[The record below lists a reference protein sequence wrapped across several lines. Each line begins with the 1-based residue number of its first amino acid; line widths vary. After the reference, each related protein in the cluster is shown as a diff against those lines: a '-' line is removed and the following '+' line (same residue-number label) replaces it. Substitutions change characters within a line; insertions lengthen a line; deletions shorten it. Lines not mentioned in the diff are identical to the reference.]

1 MGCCFSKELSNSTSE
16 EKTSLLQ
23 KSVEEEAPKSRIS
36 KTLSSIFGTVESQ
49 DLHTVGR
56 TVNGA
61 AVTVGIE
68 HVCNDDCAA
77 SDSKSGFWGRK
88 AKYSSYNSM
97 GNTPHGSPRR
107 TYGRPFSF
115 FNSFS
120 HLLKVSGMYRNLQRS
135 EEKKDKIIKKGA
147 PKKSNSNG
155 QYVNN
160 IENSYSNI
168 NNENVAA
175 QERCLFDCISNSRV
189 PDIIDKGLQSEIS
202 LNRNS
207 LEDYTVSC
215 DHSRQNETTVN
226 VEDSTSDSLQKV
238 WSSYTEMSPTFSCLD
253 VDNSQNVKD
262 KKFYSIC
269 VVDAEDLKGDEEVP
283 ATVHKETAADID
295 NSAVTDEGMCTM
307 ARPLDR
313 GKAFPM
319 QQLAQ
324 MEAKFNSQ
332 KELFEYRKEARSNM
346 EKKDTKE
353 YYNLDIQCSF
363 DNLVTDSCQVHRLN
377 TDSTVT
383 DVLRAKVPDEIILEN
398 QQEEVYTM
406 GSAASWSE
414 SLHTACDSIKPVDAA
429 GEDQYSPNSERVKNN
444 DHISSVLLNTGVSNS
459 GKTEGSNH
467 SAVVSLVPLTRH
479 PSSVI
484 EQINTKQ
491 VVVGNMEGNFKLS
504 LELHEMDNVE
514 KLDEQICFL
523 EPESEVN
530 STVEK
535 KTLERTYGDSQTFSP
550 GSSEHHSSFE
560 ESLKEGEKCT
570 GTVLHSCE
578 ALNMPETQLNLVK
591 GSDFQTHIKDCAE
604 NKASSEAAVHSGV
617 DEDICVSATELKGDL
632 LEEAGNLSRTRSGVS
647 DVTVTSHAHNPS
659 TDEMFLKENSLEC
672 QISQE
677 SLENKSKV
685 CKYSND
691 KTNVSSVSVECEHMN
706 KIDMNSRQDEQ
717 QEVCS
722 FHTVENLWS
731 AETESAKIAGHVVES
746 VEQTK
751 FEGQLNESID
761 NKAENVKQNLD
772 ANIADCNEGI
782 FNCTKGLADSQ
793 NDPSDST
800 VPAATDSC
808 TYRSVKLKDATNN
821 LEDAS
826 KLLNKD
832 HNFLPLL
839 CQNACS
845 HEHHKPAEEPE
856 LCHCASPESEVGNTP
871 VSVGPFT
878 EERSETHEK
887 SMCDVS
893 ECNLQD
899 SEVNQCVS
907 IHAKENLT
915 GFGLSAENLEPFTRG
930 NLKQL
935 QAKTTELK
943 NTSYILNTQM
953 NDLITSWEQMQ
964 PDHKIF
970 SNKELGVC
978 VDPKQVDK
986 YAATPSY
993 EIPGA
998 SPGAAGFQQGREQC
1012 MLGLMED
1019 GSSDQKHSYDVD
1031 RQNPH
1036 VEMWSHFINLQTGNA
1051 DGTNQLLS
1059 DAVPSGNGDYLVG
1072 FLWNNAF
1079 SNDIMKND
1087 RLCIVNENFQNEP
1100 ENLTSASYAVE
1111 TYPYQLLAP
1120 EYAGTWGWHNK
1131 DELESTKVSELNP
1144 NAKVWGNHMLH
1155 LEASGATDGSVS
1167 KTWEEIPDQPPDS
1180 CKEGMNK
1187 SFWLLLKQKKEPS
1200 WSIFVMCAAGLD
1212 ANGDGDKKHQNAVLT
1227 ELPEPS
1233 PAVPSSEHT
1242 DMNPLTL
1249 DHSEY
1254 ESMHETTQTGGN
1266 EQLQPE
1272 GQEDLREL
1280 LKKTL
1285 EFCLSRENL
1294 ASDMYL
1300 ISQMDS
1306 DQYVPIMTVAN
1317 LDHVKKLSTDMD
1329 LIVEV
1334 LRSLPLVQVDEKGE
1348 KVRPNQNRC
1357 IVILREVPESTP
1369 IEEVEALFKGD
1380 NLPKFINCEFA
1391 YNDNWFITFE
1401 SEADAQQAYRYL
1413 REEVKTFQGK
1423 PIKAR
1428 IKAKAIAINTFLP
1441 KNGYRPLDMN
1451 LYTQQRYTTSFYI
1464 PPVYSPQQ
1472 HFPLYS
1478 LIGPQTW
1485 SATHSYLDPSL
1496 VTPFPNTGFIN
1507 GFTSPTFKPA
1517 ASPLTTLRQ
1526 YPPRNRQVHLSLNNT
1541 VVLSGKNP
1549 SKSHIRHTIPS
1560 AERGPGLLDS
1570 PTIFNFSADRLINGV
1585 RSPQTRQPGQSRTRV
1600 QSATTSYTK
1609 REVGTGRMEQT
1620 SVDSSP
1626 GLGRGRQGSHIC
1638 ILSRR
1643 KNSYGY
1649 RKKREDKF
1657 TRGQTQSPPP
1667 PKPPSPSFELGLSSF
1682 PPLPGAAGNL
1692 KTEDLFEN
1700 RLSSVVIGTSK
1711 ERNIN
1716 VDASTNTI
1724 PSGIPREPLPVSS
1737 TLPRTFERSP
1747 SPPQPTEDSK
1757 VVEKQQRETQ
1767 STERLSSSTL
1777 STACKSVQV
1786 NGAAIELRKPSYA
1799 EICQRTTKDPPTLQP
1814 QKEQKPNTVA
1824 CGKEERKP
1832 TETIEKNREPPPA
1845 KSHPGQPKD
1854 QRRQSGR
1861 RSSPPAVGKRLN
1873 KEQSTPP
1880 KSPQ

>member
-1 MGCCFSKELSNSTSE
+1 MGCCFSKELSNSTNE
-16 EKTSLLQ
+16 EKTGLLQ
-23 KSVEEEAPKSRIS
+23 KSVEEEAPESRIS
-36 KTLSSIFGTVESQ
+36 KTLSSILGTVESPE
-49 DLHTVGR
+49 LHTVGR

-61 AVTVGIE
+61 AAIAGIE
-68 HVCNDDCAA
+68 RVHSDDCAA
-77 SDSKSGFWGRK
+77 SKSKSGFWGRK
-88 AKYSSYNSM
+88 AKYLSYKSMENAPCESS
-97 GNTPHGSPRR
+97 RR
-107 TYGRPFSF
+107 TYDRPFSF

-120 HLLKVSGMYRNLQRS
+120 HLLKVSGTYGNLQKS
-135 EEKKDKIIKKGA
+135 EEKKDRVIKKRT
-147 PKKSNSNG
+147 PKKSTSNA
-155 QYVNN
+155 QHVNN
-160 IENSYSNI
+160 MENINSSI

-175 QERCLFDCISNSRV
+175 EEHCLFDHVSTSHV
-189 PDIIDKGLQSEIS
+189 PDILDKSLEGEIS
-202 LNRNS
+202 LNRNF
-207 LEDYTVSC
+207 LEDYAVTC
-215 DHSRQNETTVN
+215 DHSGHNEATVN
-226 VEDSTSDSLQKV
+226 VENNGKCESLQKV
-238 WSSYTEMSPTFSCLD
+238 LSSHREMSPTFSYRD
-253 VDNSQNVKD
+253 VDNRQNLKD
-262 KKFYSIC
+262 REFYSIC

-283 ATVHKETAADID
+283 ATMHEETAADTD
-295 NSAVTDEGMCTM
+295 NSAVTNEGMCSM
-307 ARPLDR
+307 APALDT
-313 GKAFPM
+313 GEEFPV
-319 QQLAQ
+319 QQSAQ
-324 MEAKFNSQ
+324 VEAKFNSQ
-332 KELFEYRKEARSNM
+332 KELFEYKKEDRSNM
-346 EKKDTKE
+346 QKKETKE
-353 YYNLDIQCSF
+353 SCSTEIQSSD
-363 DNLVTDSCQVHRLN
+363 DNLLADRCQVHRLN
-377 TDSTVT
+377 TDSRVT
-383 DVLRAKVPDEIILEN
+383 NGLKAEVCSEVVPEN
-398 QQEEVYTM
+398 QGEEVHTI
-406 GSAASWSE
+406 GNAACWKE
-414 SLHTACDSIKPVDAA
+414 SLHRACDSVKVVGAA
-429 GEDQYSPNSERVKNN
+429 EEDQYSPNSENLKHSDCV
-444 DHISSVLLNTGVSNS
+444 SSVLLNTGVCDS
-459 GKTEGSNH
+459 GKIEGNH
-467 SAVVSLVPLTRH
+467 DSEIVPFSLSRDPLSVVR
-479 PSSVI
+479 
-484 EQINTKQ
+484 EINTKH
-491 VVVGNMEGNFKLS
+491 VAGNMRGNLKLS
-504 LELHEMDNVE
+504 LELHEMDNDSFLVSQYVE
-514 KLDEQICFL
+514 KLAEEGCFL
-523 EPESEVN
+523 TPESDVSSSE
-530 STVEK
+530 EK
-535 KTLERTYGDSQTFSP
+535 RPLQRTYSDGQTLAP
-550 GSSEHHSSFE
+550 GSSEQHSVLE
-560 ESLKEGEKCT
+560 EFMEDKEKCT

-578 ALNMPETQLNLVK
+578 VLNETEMHENLEES
-591 GSDFQTHIKDCAE
+591 SDFQTQIKGCNE
-604 NKASSEAAVHSGV
+604 NKTSSEVANHSGM
-617 DEDICVSATELKGDL
+617 EEGFHVSTTELKGDM
-632 LEEAGNLSRTRSGVS
+632 LEEADSLSRT
-647 DVTVTSHAHNPS
+647 
-659 TDEMFLKENSLEC
+659 
-672 QISQE
+672 Q
-677 SLENKSKV
+677 
-685 CKYSND
+685 
-691 KTNVSSVSVECEHMN
+691 
-706 KIDMNSRQDEQ
+706 SR
-717 QEVCS
+717 
-722 FHTVENLWS
+722 
-731 AETESAKIAGHVVES
+731 
-746 VEQTK
+746 
-751 FEGQLNESID
+751 
-761 NKAENVKQNLD
+761 
-772 ANIADCNEGI
+772 
-782 FNCTKGLADSQ
+782 
-793 NDPSDST
+793 
-800 VPAATDSC
+800 
-808 TYRSVKLKDATNN
+808 
-821 LEDAS
+821 ED
-826 KLLNKD
+826 
-832 HNFLPLL
+832 
-839 CQNACS
+839 
-845 HEHHKPAEEPE
+845 
-856 LCHCASPESEVGNTP
+856 
-871 VSVGPFT
+871 
-878 EERSETHEK
+878 
-887 SMCDVS
+887 
-893 ECNLQD
+893 
-899 SEVNQCVS
+899 
-907 IHAKENLT
+907 NLT
-915 GFGLSAENLEPFTRG
+915 GNPEVFTMG
-930 NLKQL
+930 NFKQL
-935 QAKTTELK
+935 EAKTAELK
-943 NTSYILNTQM
+943 STSYLLNTPM
-953 NDLITSWEQMQ
+953 NDLTTSWEQMQ
-964 PDHKIF
+964 SDHKIF
-970 SNKELGVC
+970 SNKELAVF

-993 EIPGA
+993 EIHSA
-998 SPGAAGFQQGREQC
+998 SPSAAGFHRGSERC
-1012 MLGLMED
+1012 VLDLMED
-1019 GSSDQKHSYDVD
+1019 VSSDLEHFYELD
-1031 RQNPH
+1031 RQNPQ
-1036 VEMWSHFINLQTGNA
+1036 VEIWSHFINLQAGDA
-1051 DGTNQLLS
+1051 DWTNQLFS
-1059 DAVPSGNGDYLVG
+1059 DTVAAGSGEYLMG
-1072 FLWNNAF
+1072 FLWNNAI
-1079 SNDIMKND
+1079 SNSTVKND
-1087 RLCIVNENFQNEP
+1087 RLCVVSENFQSEL
-1100 ENLTSASYAVE
+1100 EDLTGASYAVE
-1111 TYPYQLLAP
+1111 RYPCQLLTP
-1120 EYAGTWGWHNK
+1120 ENVGAWQWQDK
-1131 DELESTKVSELNP
+1131 DEFESTKVSELNP

-1180 CKEGMNK
+1180 CKEG
-1187 SFWLLLKQKKEPS
+1187 
-1200 WSIFVMCAAGLD
+1200 LD
-1212 ANGDGDKKHQNAVLT
+1212 ANGDGNKKHQNAVLT
-1227 ELPEPS
+1227 ELQEPS
-1233 PAVPSSEHT
+1233 PAVSVSDQT
-1242 DMNPLTL
+1242 DMNPLAL

-1254 ESMHETTQTGGN
+1254 ESIHETTQTGGN

-1464 PPVYSPQQ
+1464 PPVYSPHQQ
-1472 HFPLYS
+1472 FPLYS
-1478 LIGPQTW
+1478 LIGPHTW

-1526 YPPRNRQVHLSLNNT
+1526 YPPRNR
-1541 VVLSGKNP
+1541 NP

-1585 RSPQTRQPGQSRTRV
+1585 RSPQTRQPGQNRTRM
-1600 QSATTSYTK
+1600 QNATTSYTK
-1609 REVGTGRMEQT
+1609 REVGTGRMEQS

-1626 GLGRGRQGSHIC
+1626 GLGRG
-1638 ILSRR
+1638 R

-1711 ERNIN
+1711 ESNIN

-1724 PSGIPREPLPVSS
+1724 PSGIPREPLLPVSS

-1747 SPPQPTEDSK
+1747 SPTQSSEDSK
-1757 VVEKQQRETQ
+1757 VVDKQQRETQ

-1786 NGAAIELRKPSYA
+1786 NGAATELRKPSYA

-1814 QKEQKPNTVA
+1814 QKEQKSNTVA

>member
-36 KTLSSIFGTVESQ
+36 KTLSSIFGSVESQ

-61 AVTVGIE
+61 AVTVGVE
-68 HVCNDDCAA
+68 CVCSDDCTV

-97 GNTPHGSPRR
+97 GSTPQASPRR

-120 HLLKVSGMYRNLQRS
+120 HLLKVSGNLQRS
-135 EEKKDKIIKKGA
+135 EEKKDKSIKKRA
-147 PKKSNSNG
+147 PKKPDSNNG
-155 QYVNN
+155 QLVSN
-160 IENSYSNI
+160 IEKNNSNI
-168 NNENVAA
+168 NNENVTA
-175 QERCLFDCISNSRV
+175 QEHCLFDHISNSHV
-189 PDIIDKGLQSEIS
+189 PDMIDKGLQSEIS
-202 LNRNS
+202 LNRSS
-207 LEDYTVSC
+207 LEDYAVTC

-226 VEDSTSDSLQKV
+226 GEDSQSDSLQKV
-238 WSSYTEMSPTFSCLD
+238 SSSYREMSPTFSCLD

-262 KKFYSIC
+262 KEFYSIC

-283 ATVHKETAADID
+283 ATVHEETAADID
-295 NSAVTDEGMCTM
+295 NSAVADEGMCTV
-307 ARPLDR
+307 AQPLDR
-313 GKAFPM
+313 GKEFPM

-324 MEAKFNSQ
+324 VEAKFNSQ
-332 KELFEYRKEARSNM
+332 EELFEYEKEAISNM
-346 EKKDTKE
+346 DKKDTKE
-353 YYNLDIQCSF
+353 YCSLDIQCSF
-363 DNLVTDSCQVHRLN
+363 DNLMTDRCQVHRLN

-383 DVLRAKVPDEIILEN
+383 DVLKAKVPDEIIPEN

-406 GSAASWSE
+406 GSAASWNE
-414 SLHTACDSIKPVDAA
+414 SLHTACDSVKPVDAA
-429 GEDQYSPNSERVKNN
+429 EEDQYSPNSGKVKNGDCN
-444 DHISSVLLNTGVSNS
+444 SSALLSTGVSNS
-459 GKTEGSNH
+459 GKTEENQENRSG
-467 SAVVSLVPLTRH
+467 VVPLVPLARH
-479 PSSVI
+479 PSSVV

-491 VVVGNMEGNFKLS
+491 VVENMGGNFKLS
-504 LELHEMDNVE
+504 LELHEIDNAG
-514 KLDEQICFL
+514 KLDEQVCFL

-530 STVEK
+530 SNVEK
-535 KTLERTYGDSQTFSP
+535 KILEKTYGDSQTFSP
-550 GSSEHHSSFE
+550 DSSEHHSSFE
-560 ESLKEGEKCT
+560 EPLKEGKKCT

-578 ALNMPETQLNLVK
+578 ALNVTEMQLNLEG
-591 GSDFQTHIKDCAE
+591 GSDFRARIKGCTE
-604 NKASSEAAVHSGV
+604 IKASSDAAIHSGME
-617 DEDICVSATELKGDL
+617 EDICVSATELKSDL
-632 LEEAGNLSRTRSGVS
+632 LEEVGSLSRTRPGVS
-647 DVTVTSHAHNPS
+647 DGTVTSHAHNPS
-659 TDEMFLKENSLEC
+659 TDEMFLKENRLER
-672 QISQE
+672 QVSQE
-677 SLENKSKV
+677 NEGKV
-685 CKYSND
+685 CKYSISDN
-691 KTNVSSVSVECEHMN
+691 KTSVSSVPVECEGMN

-717 QEVCS
+717 QDVCS
-722 FHTVENLWS
+722 FHAVENPWS
-731 AETESAKIAGHVVES
+731 AETESAKIAAHVVES
-746 VEQTK
+746 VKQTK
-751 FEGQLNESID
+751 GQPNKSVD
-761 NKAENVKQNLD
+761 KAENVKQNLD
-772 ANIADCNEGI
+772 ANIADCDKGI
-782 FNCTKGLADSQ
+782 FRCTKDLTDSQ
-793 NDPSDST
+793 NAPSDST
-800 VPAATDSC
+800 VPAVTDSC
-808 TYRSVKLKDATNN
+808 MYRSVKLKDATKN

-826 KLLNKD
+826 KLLNED
-832 HNFLPLL
+832 HNFLPLF

-845 HEHHKPAEEPE
+845 HEHDKPAEEPE
-856 LCHCASPESEVGNTP
+856 LCHCASPEPEVGNTQ
-871 VSVGPFT
+871 VSVGPLT

-887 SMCDVS
+887 SMSDVN

-899 SEVNQCVS
+899 SELNECVS
-907 IHAKENLT
+907 IHTKENLA
-915 GFGLSAENLEPFTRG
+915 GFCLSAETPEPFTRE

-953 NDLITSWEQMQ
+953 NDLTTSWEQIQ

-993 EIPGA
+993 EIPSA

-1012 MLGLMED
+1012 VLGLMED
-1019 GSSDQKHSYDVD
+1019 GLSDQKHSYDLD
-1031 RQNPH
+1031 RQNAH
-1036 VEMWSHFINLQTGNA
+1036 VEMWSHFMNLQTGNA
-1051 DGTNQLLS
+1051 NWANQLLS
-1059 DAVPSGNGDYLVG
+1059 DTVPSGNGEYLVG
-1072 FLWNNAF
+1072 FLWNNAA
-1079 SNDIMKND
+1079 SNDTMKND

-1100 ENLTSASYAVE
+1100 EDLTNASYAVE

-1120 EYAGTWGWHNK
+1120 EYTGTWGWHNK

-1180 CKEGMNK
+1180 CKEG
-1187 SFWLLLKQKKEPS
+1187 
-1200 WSIFVMCAAGLD
+1200 LD
-1212 ANGDGDKKHQNAVLT
+1212 AKGNGDKKHPNAVLT
-1227 ELPEPS
+1227 ELPEPA
-1233 PAVPSSEHT
+1233 PAAPGSEQT
-1242 DMNPLTL
+1242 DMNPLAL

-1496 VTPFPNTGFIN
+1496 AFFN
-1507 GFTSPTFKPA
+1507 GLFVKPEV
-1517 ASPLTTLRQ
+1517 ASAD
-1526 YPPRNRQVHLSLNNT
+1526 VHT
-1541 VVLSGKNP
+1541 RNP

-1600 QSATTSYTK
+1600 QSATSSYTK

-1626 GLGRGRQGSHIC
+1626 GLGRG
-1638 ILSRR
+1638 R

-1700 RLSSVVIGTSK
+1700 RLCSVVIGTSK

-1757 VVEKQQRETQ
+1757 VVDKQQRETQ

>member
-68 HVCNDDCAA
+68 HVCSDDCAV
-77 SDSKSGFWGRK
+77 SDSKSGFWDRK
-88 AKYSSYNSM
+88 GKYLSYNSM
-97 GNTPHGSPRR
+97 GNTPHVSPRR
-107 TYGRPFSF
+107 TYSRPFSF

-120 HLLKVSGMYRNLQRS
+120 HLLKVSGTYGNLQTS
-135 EEKKDKIIKKGA
+135 EEKKDKIIKKRA
-147 PKKSNSNG
+147 PKNLNSNG
-155 QYVNN
+155 QHVNN
-160 IENSYSNI
+160 IENNNSTI
-168 NNENVAA
+168 NNENVAS
-175 QERCLFDCISNSRV
+175 QEHCLFDHVSNSHV
-189 PDIIDKGLQSEIS
+189 PDIIDKSLQSEIS

-207 LEDYTVSC
+207 LEDYAVAC
-215 DHSRQNETTVN
+215 DHSRQKETRVN
-226 VEDSTSDSLQKV
+226 VEDSKSDSLQKV
-238 WSSYTEMSPTFSCLD
+238 SSSYREMSPTFSCLD

-262 KKFYSIC
+262 KEFYSIC

-283 ATVHKETAADID
+283 ATVHEETAADVD

-313 GKAFPM
+313 GKEFPM
-319 QQLAQ
+319 KQLAQ
-324 MEAKFNSQ
+324 VEAEFNSQ
-332 KELFEYRKEARSNM
+332 KELFEYKKEDRSNL
-346 EKKDTKE
+346 EIKDTKE
-353 YYNLDIQCSF
+353 YCSLDIQCSF
-363 DNLVTDSCQVHRLN
+363 DNLLTDSCQVHRLN

-383 DVLRAKVPDEIILEN
+383 DVLKAKVPGEIIPEN

-406 GSAASWSE
+406 GSAASLNE
-414 SLHTACDSIKPVDAA
+414 SLHAACDSVKPMDAA
-429 GEDQYSPNSERVKNN
+429 GEDQYSPDSEKVKNS
-444 DHISSVLLNTGVSNS
+444 DCISNVLLNTGLSS
-459 GKTEGSNH
+459 SEKTEGSNH
-467 SAVVSLVPLTRH
+467 SDVVPLTRH
-479 PSSVI
+479 PSSFV

-491 VVVGNMEGNFKLS
+491 VVDNIGDNIKLS
-504 LELHEMDNVE
+504 LELHEMDNVDR
-514 KLDEQICFL
+514 LDEEVCFL
-523 EPESEVN
+523 EPKSEVN
-530 STVEK
+530 SNVEK
-535 KTLERTYGDSQTFSP
+535 KTLDRTYGDSQTFSP
-550 GSSEHHSSFE
+550 ASSEHHSSFE

-570 GTVLHSCE
+570 VTVSHSCE
-578 ALNMPETQLNLVK
+578 ALNMTETQLNLEE
-591 GSDFQTHIKDCAE
+591 GSDFQTHIKGCTE
-604 NKASSEAAVHSGV
+604 IKTSSEASIHSGME
-617 DEDICVSATELKGDL
+617 EDTCVSATELKGDL
-632 LEEAGNLSRTRSGVS
+632 LEEAGNLSRTGSGIS
-647 DVTVTSHAHNPS
+647 DGTVEPHAHNAS
-659 TDEMFLKENSLEC
+659 RGEIFLKENSLEC
-672 QISQE
+672 QVSQE
-677 SLENKSKV
+677 LLENKV
-685 CKYSND
+685 CKYSNSGN
-691 KTNVSSVSVECEHMN
+691 KTSVSSVSVECEHIN

-717 QEVCS
+717 QDLCS
-722 FHTVENLWS
+722 FHTVENQWS

-746 VEQTK
+746 VKQTK

-761 NKAENVKQNLD
+761 NKAENVNQNLD
-772 ANIADCNEGI
+772 GNIADCDKGI
-782 FNCTKGLADSQ
+782 FSCTKGLADSQ
-793 NDPSDST
+793 NAPSDST

-808 TYRSVKLKDATNN
+808 MDRSVKLKGATKN

-826 KLLNKD
+826 KLLNIKD
-832 HNFLPLL
+832 HNVLPEL
-839 CQNACS
+839 CQNACC
-845 HEHHKPAEEPE
+845 HEHDKPAEEPE
-856 LCHCASPESEVGNTP
+856 LCYCASPEPEVGNTQ

-878 EERSETHEK
+878 EERLGTHEN
-887 SMCDVS
+887 SMCDVN
-893 ECNLQD
+893 ECNLQNG
-899 SEVNQCVS
+899 EVNQYVS
-907 IHAKENLT
+907 IHAEENLT

-930 NLKQL
+930 NLEQL
-935 QAKTTELK
+935 QAKTIELK

-953 NDLITSWEQMQ
+953 NDLTTSWEQMQ

-1019 GSSDQKHSYDVD
+1019 GSSDQKQSYDLE

-1036 VEMWSHFINLQTGNA
+1036 IEMWSHFINLQTGNA
-1051 DGTNQLLS
+1051 DWTNQLLS
-1059 DAVPSGNGDYLVG
+1059 DAVPSGNGEYLVG
-1072 FLWNNAF
+1072 FLWNNAA
-1079 SNDIMKND
+1079 SNDTMKND

-1100 ENLTSASYAVE
+1100 ESLTSASYAVE

-1120 EYAGTWGWHNK
+1120 EHAGTWGWHNK

-1180 CKEGMNK
+1180 CTE
-1187 SFWLLLKQKKEPS
+1187 
-1200 WSIFVMCAAGLD
+1200 GLD
-1212 ANGDGDKKHQNAVLT
+1212 ANGDGDKNHQNAVLT
-1227 ELPEPS
+1227 ELPEPNA
-1233 PAVPSSEHT
+1233 AVPGSEQA
-1242 DMNPLTL
+1242 DMNPLAL

-1369 IEEVEALFKGD
+1369 IEAAYKNQKYCSLETGYKKCQSFAFYTDVFFSPSFPTSFSNHFPQEVEALFKGD

-1526 YPPRNRQVHLSLNNT
+1526 YPPRNRQVHLSFNNT
-1541 VVLSGKNP
+1541 VVL
-1549 SKSHIRHTIPS
+1549 
-1560 AERGPGLLDS
+1560 PGTWGFHLLILVT
-1570 PTIFNFSADRLINGV
+1570 PANLRILVKLNLV
-1585 RSPQTRQPGQSRTRV
+1585 PKTRQPGQSRTRV
-1600 QSATTSYTK
+1600 QSATTSYSK
-1609 REVGTGRMEQT
+1609 REVGTGRMEQS

-1638 ILSRR
+1638 ILSLR

-1757 VVEKQQRETQ
+1757 VVDKQQRETQ

-1824 CGKEERKP
+1824 CGKEEKKP

-1861 RSSPPAVGKRLN
+1861 RSSPPAVGKRIN

>member
-1 MGCCFSKELSNSTSE
+1 MGCCFSKELSNSTNE

-23 KSVEEEAPKSRIS
+23 KSVEEEAPESRIS
-36 KTLSSIFGTVESQ
+36 KTLSSILGTVESQ

-61 AVTVGIE
+61 AAIIGIE
-68 HVCNDDCAA
+68 RICSDDCAV
-77 SDSKSGFWGRK
+77 SNSKSGFWDRK
-88 AKYSSYNSM
+88 AKYPSYKSM
-97 GNTPHGSPRR
+97 ENTPRESSRR
-107 TYGRPFSF
+107 TYDRPFTF

-120 HLLKVSGMYRNLQRS
+120 HLLKVSGTYGNLQKS
-135 EEKKDKIIKKGA
+135 EDKKDRVTKKRA
-147 PKKSNSNG
+147 PKKFSSNG
-155 QYVNN
+155 QHMNN
-160 IENSYSNI
+160 IETSNT

-175 QERCLFDCISNSRV
+175 EEHCLFDHISASHA
-189 PDIIDKGLQSEIS
+189 PGILDKGLQGEIS
-202 LNRNS
+202 LNRNF
-207 LEDYTVSC
+207 LEDYAVTC
-215 DHSRQNETTVN
+215 DHSRQNERTVN
-226 VEDSTSDSLQKV
+226 VEDSKSDSLQKV
-238 WSSYTEMSPTFSCLD
+238 SSSYREISPFSYLD
-253 VDNSQNVKD
+253 VDNRQNTKD
-262 KKFYSIC
+262 REFYSIC
-269 VVDAEDLKGDEEVP
+269 VVDAEDLKGDEELP
-283 ATVHKETAADID
+283 ATVHEETAADID
-295 NSAVTDEGMCTM
+295 NSAVTDEGMCSM
-307 ARPLDR
+307 ARPLDT
-313 GKAFPM
+313 GEEYPM
-319 QQLAQ
+319 QQSAQ
-324 MEAKFNSQ
+324 
-332 KELFEYRKEARSNM
+332 
-346 EKKDTKE
+346 
-353 YYNLDIQCSF
+353 
-363 DNLVTDSCQVHRLN
+363 
-377 TDSTVT
+377 
-383 DVLRAKVPDEIILEN
+383 
-398 QQEEVYTM
+398 
-406 GSAASWSE
+406 
-414 SLHTACDSIKPVDAA
+414 
-429 GEDQYSPNSERVKNN
+429 
-444 DHISSVLLNTGVSNS
+444 
-459 GKTEGSNH
+459 
-467 SAVVSLVPLTRH
+467 
-479 PSSVI
+479 
-484 EQINTKQ
+484 
-491 VVVGNMEGNFKLS
+491 
-504 LELHEMDNVE
+504 VE
-514 KLDEQICFL
+514 
-523 EPESEVN
+523 
-530 STVEK
+530 
-535 KTLERTYGDSQTFSP
+535 
-550 GSSEHHSSFE
+550 
-560 ESLKEGEKCT
+560 
-570 GTVLHSCE
+570 
-578 ALNMPETQLNLVK
+578 
-591 GSDFQTHIKDCAE
+591 
-604 NKASSEAAVHSGV
+604 
-617 DEDICVSATELKGDL
+617 
-632 LEEAGNLSRTRSGVS
+632 
-647 DVTVTSHAHNPS
+647 
-659 TDEMFLKENSLEC
+659 
-672 QISQE
+672 
-677 SLENKSKV
+677 
-685 CKYSND
+685 
-691 KTNVSSVSVECEHMN
+691 
-706 KIDMNSRQDEQ
+706 
-717 QEVCS
+717 
-722 FHTVENLWS
+722 
-731 AETESAKIAGHVVES
+731 
-746 VEQTK
+746 
-751 FEGQLNESID
+751 
-761 NKAENVKQNLD
+761 
-772 ANIADCNEGI
+772 
-782 FNCTKGLADSQ
+782 
-793 NDPSDST
+793 
-800 VPAATDSC
+800 
-808 TYRSVKLKDATNN
+808 
-821 LEDAS
+821 
-826 KLLNKD
+826 
-832 HNFLPLL
+832 
-839 CQNACS
+839 
-845 HEHHKPAEEPE
+845 
-856 LCHCASPESEVGNTP
+856 
-871 VSVGPFT
+871 
-878 EERSETHEK
+878 
-887 SMCDVS
+887 
-893 ECNLQD
+893 
-899 SEVNQCVS
+899 
-907 IHAKENLT
+907 
-915 GFGLSAENLEPFTRG
+915 
-930 NLKQL
+930 
-935 QAKTTELK
+935 
-943 NTSYILNTQM
+943 
-953 NDLITSWEQMQ
+953 
-964 PDHKIF
+964 
-970 SNKELGVC
+970 
-978 VDPKQVDK
+978 
-986 YAATPSY
+986 
-993 EIPGA
+993 
-998 SPGAAGFQQGREQC
+998 
-1012 MLGLMED
+1012 
-1019 GSSDQKHSYDVD
+1019 
-1031 RQNPH
+1031 
-1036 VEMWSHFINLQTGNA
+1036 
-1051 DGTNQLLS
+1051 
-1059 DAVPSGNGDYLVG
+1059 
-1072 FLWNNAF
+1072 
-1079 SNDIMKND
+1079 
-1087 RLCIVNENFQNEP
+1087 
-1100 ENLTSASYAVE
+1100 
-1111 TYPYQLLAP
+1111 
-1120 EYAGTWGWHNK
+1120 
-1131 DELESTKVSELNP
+1131 ESTKVSELNP

-1180 CKEGMNK
+1180 CKEG
-1187 SFWLLLKQKKEPS
+1187 
-1200 WSIFVMCAAGLD
+1200 LD

-1227 ELPEPS
+1227 ELQEPS
-1233 PAVPSSEHT
+1233 PAVSVSDQT
-1242 DMNPLTL
+1242 DMNPLAL

-1254 ESMHETTQTGGN
+1254 ESIHETTQTGGN

-1451 LYTQQRYTTSFYI
+1451 LYTQQRYTTSFYL
-1464 PPVYSPQQ
+1464 PPVYSPHQQ
-1472 HFPLYS
+1472 FPLYS

-1526 YPPRNRQVHLSLNNT
+1526 YPPRNR
-1541 VVLSGKNP
+1541 NP

-1585 RSPQTRQPGQSRTRV
+1585 RSPQTRQPGQNRTRM
-1600 QSATTSYTK
+1600 QNATTSYTK

-1626 GLGRGRQGSHIC
+1626 GLGRG
-1638 ILSRR
+1638 R

-1724 PSGIPREPLPVSS
+1724 PSGIPREPLLPVSS

-1747 SPPQPTEDSK
+1747 SPSQSSEDSK
-1757 VVEKQQRETQ
+1757 VVDKQQRETQ

-1873 KEQSTPP
+1873 KEQNTPP

>member
-1 MGCCFSKELSNSTSE
+1 MGCCFSKELSNSTNE

-23 KSVEEEAPKSRIS
+23 KSVEEEAPESRIS
-36 KTLSSIFGTVESQ
+36 KTLSSILGTVESQ

-61 AVTVGIE
+61 AAIDGTERV
-68 HVCNDDCAA
+68 HSDDCAV
-77 SDSKSGFWGRK
+77 SNSKSGFWDRK
-88 AKYSSYNSM
+88 AKYPSYKSMENIPCESS
-97 GNTPHGSPRR
+97 RR
-107 TYGRPFSF
+107 TYDRPFSF

-120 HLLKVSGMYRNLQRS
+120 HLLKVSGTYGNLQKS
-135 EEKKDKIIKKGA
+135 EEKTNRVIKKRA
-147 PKKSNSNG
+147 PKKSNING
-155 QYVNN
+155 QHMNN
-160 IENSYSNI
+160 TENINSSI

-175 QERCLFDCISNSRV
+175 EEHCLFDCVSTSHV
-189 PDIIDKGLQSEIS
+189 PDILDKGLEGEIS
-202 LNRNS
+202 LNRNF
-207 LEDYTVSC
+207 LEDYAVTC

-226 VEDSTSDSLQKV
+226 VEDSKSDSLQKV
-238 WSSYTEMSPTFSCLD
+238 SSSHRELSPTFSYLD
-253 VDNSQNVKD
+253 VDNRQNTKD
-262 KKFYSIC
+262 REFYSIC

-283 ATVHKETAADID
+283 ATVYEEAAADVD
-295 NSAVTDEGMCTM
+295 NSAVTDEGMRSM
-307 ARPLDR
+307 ARPLDT
-313 GKAFPM
+313 GEEFPV
-319 QQLAQ
+319 QQSAQ
-324 MEAKFNSQ
+324 VEAKFNSQ
-332 KELFEYRKEARSNM
+332 EELFEYKKDDRSNM
-346 EKKDTKE
+346 QKKETEE
-353 YYNLDIQCSF
+353 YCSIDIQSSY
-363 DNLVTDSCQVHRLN
+363 DNLLANTCEVHRLN

-383 DVLRAKVPDEIILEN
+383 EDLKAKIYNEVVPEN
-398 QQEEVYTM
+398 QQEEVYTI
-406 GSAASWSE
+406 GDAVSCNE
-414 SLHTACDSIKPVDAA
+414 SFQRACDSVKFADAA
-429 GEDQYSPNSERVKNN
+429 EEDRYSSNSENMKHSDWV
-444 DHISSVLLNTGVSNS
+444 SSVLLNSGVCNS
-459 GKTEGSNH
+459 GQIKGSH
-467 SAVVSLVPLTRH
+467 DSEIVPFGLSRH
-479 PSSVI
+479 PSSVVR
-484 EQINTKQ
+484 EINTKQ
-491 VVVGNMEGNFKLS
+491 GEDNVSGNFKLL
-504 LELHEMDNVE
+504 LELHEMDNDSFLVSQCVE
-514 KLDEQICFL
+514 KPAEEGYFL
-523 EPESEVN
+523 KPESEVN
-530 STVEK
+530 SSVERR
-535 KTLERTYGDSQTFSP
+535 TSQRTYDDSQTFAP
-550 GSSEHHSSFE
+550 DSSEHHSVRE
-560 ESLKEGEKCT
+560 ELLKDEEKCT
-570 GTVLHSCE
+570 DTVLHSCE
-578 ALNMPETQLNLVK
+578 ALNITEMHKNLEE
-591 GSDFQTHIKDCAE
+591 GSDFQTEIKGCTE
-604 NKASSEAAVHSGV
+604 NKASTDVANHSGME
-617 DEDICVSATELKGDL
+617 EDICVSIIELKGDV
-632 LEEAGNLSRTRSGVS
+632 LEEADSSSRT
-647 DVTVTSHAHNPS
+647 
-659 TDEMFLKENSLEC
+659 
-672 QISQE
+672 Q
-677 SLENKSKV
+677 
-685 CKYSND
+685 
-691 KTNVSSVSVECEHMN
+691 
-706 KIDMNSRQDEQ
+706 
-717 QEVCS
+717 
-722 FHTVENLWS
+722 
-731 AETESAKIAGHVVES
+731 
-746 VEQTK
+746 
-751 FEGQLNESID
+751 
-761 NKAENVKQNLD
+761 
-772 ANIADCNEGI
+772 
-782 FNCTKGLADSQ
+782 
-793 NDPSDST
+793 
-800 VPAATDSC
+800 
-808 TYRSVKLKDATNN
+808 
-821 LEDAS
+821 
-826 KLLNKD
+826 
-832 HNFLPLL
+832 
-839 CQNACS
+839 
-845 HEHHKPAEEPE
+845 
-856 LCHCASPESEVGNTP
+856 
-871 VSVGPFT
+871 
-878 EERSETHEK
+878 
-887 SMCDVS
+887 
-893 ECNLQD
+893 
-899 SEVNQCVS
+899 
-907 IHAKENLT
+907 
-915 GFGLSAENLEPFTRG
+915 
-930 NLKQL
+930 
-935 QAKTTELK
+935 
-943 NTSYILNTQM
+943 
-953 NDLITSWEQMQ
+953 SW
-964 PDHKIF
+964 
-970 SNKELGVC
+970 
-978 VDPKQVDK
+978 
-986 YAATPSY
+986 
-993 EIPGA
+993 
-998 SPGAAGFQQGREQC
+998 
-1012 MLGLMED
+1012 
-1019 GSSDQKHSYDVD
+1019 
-1031 RQNPH
+1031 
-1036 VEMWSHFINLQTGNA
+1036 
-1051 DGTNQLLS
+1051 
-1059 DAVPSGNGDYLVG
+1059 
-1072 FLWNNAF
+1072 
-1079 SNDIMKND
+1079 
-1087 RLCIVNENFQNEP
+1087 
-1100 ENLTSASYAVE
+1100 
-1111 TYPYQLLAP
+1111 
-1120 EYAGTWGWHNK
+1120 
-1131 DELESTKVSELNP
+1131 ESTKVSELNP

-1180 CKEGMNK
+1180 CKEG
-1187 SFWLLLKQKKEPS
+1187 
-1200 WSIFVMCAAGLD
+1200 LD

-1227 ELPEPS
+1227 ELQEPS
-1233 PAVPSSEHT
+1233 PAVSVSDQT
-1242 DMNPLTL
+1242 DMNPLAL

-1451 LYTQQRYTTSFYI
+1451 LYTQQRYTTSFYL
-1464 PPVYSPQQ
+1464 PPVYSPHQQ
-1472 HFPLYS
+1472 FPLYS

-1526 YPPRNRQVHLSLNNT
+1526 YPPRNR
-1541 VVLSGKNP
+1541 
-1549 SKSHIRHTIPS
+1549 
-1560 AERGPGLLDS
+1560 
-1570 PTIFNFSADRLINGV
+1570 
-1585 RSPQTRQPGQSRTRV
+1585 SPQTRQPGQNRTRM
-1600 QSATTSYTK
+1600 QNATTSYTK

-1626 GLGRGRQGSHIC
+1626 GLGRG
-1638 ILSRR
+1638 R

-1716 VDASTNTI
+1716 VDASTNTT
-1724 PSGIPREPLPVSS
+1724 PSGIPREPLLPVSS
-1737 TLPRTFERSP
+1737 ALPRTFERSP
-1747 SPPQPTEDSK
+1747 SPSQSSEDSK
-1757 VVEKQQRETQ
+1757 VVDKQQRETQ

-1873 KEQSTPP
+1873 KEQNTPP

>member
-1 MGCCFSKELSNSTSE
+1 MGCCFSKELSNNTNE
-16 EKTSLLQ
+16 EKTGLLQ
-23 KSVEEEAPKSRIS
+23 KSVEEEATESRIS
-36 KTLSSIFGTVESQ
+36 KTLSSILGTVESQ
-49 DLHTVGR
+49 GLHTVGR

-61 AVTVGIE
+61 AVIAGIE
-68 HVCNDDCAA
+68 HVRSDDCTA
-77 SDSKSGFWGRK
+77 SNSKSGFWDRK
-88 AKYSSYNSM
+88 AKYPSYKSMESTPCESS
-97 GNTPHGSPRR
+97 RR
-107 TYGRPFSF
+107 TYNRPFSF

-120 HLLKVSGMYRNLQRS
+120 HLLKVSGTYGNLQKS
-135 EEKKDKIIKKGA
+135 EERKDKVIKKRV

-155 QYVNN
+155 QNINN
-160 IENSYSNI
+160 IQNINSNI
-168 NNENVAA
+168 NNENVAP
-175 QERCLFDCISNSRV
+175 EDHCLFDNVSTSRV
-189 PDIIDKGLQSEIS
+189 PDILDKGLQGETS
-202 LNRNS
+202 LNRKFF
-207 LEDYTVSC
+207 EDYAVIC
-215 DHSRQNETTVN
+215 DYSRQNETTVN
-226 VEDSTSDSLQKV
+226 AEDSDSLERMS
-238 WSSYTEMSPTFSCLD
+238 SSYKEMSQTFSYLD
-253 VDNSQNVKD
+253 VDNRQNIKD
-262 KKFYSIC
+262 REFYSIC

-283 ATVHKETAADID
+283 ATVHEVTAADID
-295 NSAVTDEGMCTM
+295 NSAVADEGMCSM
-307 ARPLDR
+307 ARPLDS
-313 GKAFPM
+313 GKEFPM
-319 QQLAQ
+319 QQSAQ
-324 MEAKFNSQ
+324 VEAKFNSQ
-332 KELFEYRKEARSNM
+332 KELFEYKKENRSNM
-346 EKKDTKE
+346 QKENKKETKQ
-353 YYNLDIQCSF
+353 YCSIDIESSC
-363 DNLVTDSCQVHRLN
+363 DNLLANTRQVPKLNSANTITDGLG
-377 TDSTVT
+377 
-383 DVLRAKVPDEIILEN
+383 AKAHDEVVPEN
-398 QQEEVYTM
+398 QQEEVCTI
-406 GSAASWSE
+406 GNAVSWSE
-414 SLHTACDSIKPVDAA
+414 SFHRACGSVQSVDAA
-429 GEDQYSPNSERVKNN
+429 EGNRYRPNSENMKHS
-444 DHISSVLLNTGVSNS
+444 DFIPSVLLNTGICDS
-459 GKTEGSNH
+459 GKIEGSH
-467 SAVVSLVPLTRH
+467 DSEIVPFDLSKHR
-479 PSSVI
+479 SSV
-484 EQINTKQ
+484 EREVNTKQ
-491 VVVGNMEGNFKLS
+491 VAENMRDNFELS
-504 LELHEMDNVE
+504 LELSEMDGVSFSASHHVE
-514 KLDEQICFL
+514 KPAEIGYLL
-523 EPESEVN
+523 KPESEVN
-530 STVEK
+530 SDEK
-535 KTLERTYGDSQTFSP
+535 KRTFQRTCGDSQTFVP
-550 GSSEHHSSFE
+550 DSSEHHSIWE
-560 ESLKEGEKCT
+560 ELLKDKKCT
-570 GTVLHSCE
+570 GTVLRNCQ
-578 ALNMPETQLNLVK
+578 ALNITEMHKNLEES
-591 GSDFQTHIKDCAE
+591 SDFQTQIMDCPEHKTSTEVA
-604 NKASSEAAVHSGV
+604 NHSGME
-617 DEDICVSATELKGDL
+617 EDVCVSIMEPKGNMI
-632 LEEAGNLSRTRSGVS
+632 EEAGNLNRTRPWVS
-647 DVTVTSHAHNPS
+647 DGTLASHELHNTS
-659 TDEMFLKENSLEC
+659 TDETFVKE
-672 QISQE
+672 ISPESHILQE
-677 SLENKSKV
+677 SPGNKGKV
-685 CKYSND
+685 CKYSNSHN
-691 KTNVSSVSVECEHMN
+691 KTGVLSLSVEHEDMG
-706 KIDMNSRQDEQ
+706 KMDMNCRQGEQ
-717 QEVCS
+717 QDICT
-722 FHTVENLWS
+722 FHAVEDQWNPG
-731 AETESAKIAGHVVES
+731 TDSAKIAGDAVES
-746 VEQTK
+746 IKQTK
-751 FEGQLNESID
+751 FEVHLNETID
-761 NKAENVKQNLD
+761 NNAENVKQNLD
-772 ANIADCNEGI
+772 ANIVDCDKN
-782 FNCTKGLADSQ
+782 FLNCNKSLAPNQ
-793 NDPSDST
+793 NIYSNSAVPVPLDNCMST
-800 VPAATDSC
+800 C
-808 TYRSVKLKDATNN
+808 IKLIDDTEN
-821 LEDAS
+821 LEDAGS
-826 KLLNKD
+826 LFRKA
-832 HNFLPLL
+832 HNCLPSL
-839 CQNACS
+839 CQSSCS
-845 HEHHKPAEEPE
+845 YMHDKPMEEPE
-856 LCHCASPESEVGNTP
+856 LCHCANPEPEVGNTQ

-878 EERSETHEK
+878 EVGSETHEK
-887 SMCDVS
+887 SVCDIN

-899 SEVNQCVS
+899 GDVKQCTS
-907 IHAKENLT
+907 IRSKEEDVT
-915 GFGLSAENLEPFTRG
+915 GFSVSTGNLESFTMG

-935 QAKTTELK
+935 ETKTTDLK
-943 NTSYILNTQM
+943 KNSYVLNTQM
-953 NDLITSWEQMQ
+953 NDLTTSWEQTQ
-964 PDHKIF
+964 SDHKIF
-970 SNKELGVC
+970 SNKELEVF

-993 EIPGA
+993 EIH
-998 SPGAAGFQQGREQC
+998 SPSSATAGFQRGSEWC
-1012 MLGLMED
+1012 GHGLMEYV
-1019 GSSDQKHSYDVD
+1019 SSDQEDSYELD
-1031 RQNPH
+1031 RHNPQ
-1036 VEMWSHFINLQTGNA
+1036 VEIWSHFISLQTGNA
-1051 DGTNQLLS
+1051 DWTNHLFS
-1059 DAVPSGNGDYLVG
+1059 DTVTAGNGDHVMG
-1072 FLWNNAF
+1072 FLWNNTIC
-1079 SNDIMKND
+1079 NDTLKDD
-1087 RLCIVNENFQNEP
+1087 RLCIVSENFQNEP
-1100 ENLTSASYAVE
+1100 EDLTEASYAVGRH
-1111 TYPYQLLAP
+1111 PYQLLAP
-1120 EYAGTWGWHNK
+1120 ENVGTWGWQ
-1131 DELESTKVSELNP
+1131 DEDECESAKVSELNP

-1155 LEASGATDGSVS
+1155 LQASGATDGSVS
-1167 KTWEEIPDQPPDS
+1167 KTWEEIPEQPPDS
-1180 CKEGMNK
+1180 CKE
-1187 SFWLLLKQKKEPS
+1187 
-1200 WSIFVMCAAGLD
+1200 GLD
-1212 ANGDGDKKHQNAVLT
+1212 ANGDGDKKHHNAVLT
-1227 ELPEPS
+1227 ELQEPS
-1233 PAVPSSEHT
+1233 PAVSVSDQT
-1242 DMNPLTL
+1242 DMNPLAL
-1249 DHSEY
+1249 EHSEY

-1451 LYTQQRYTTSFYI
+1451 LYTQQRYTTSFYL
-1464 PPVYSPQQ
+1464 PPVYSPHQQ
-1472 HFPLYS
+1472 FPLYS

-1526 YPPRNRQVHLSLNNT
+1526 YPPRNR
-1541 VVLSGKNP
+1541 NP

-1585 RSPQTRQPGQSRTRV
+1585 RSPQTRQPGQNRTRM
-1600 QSATTSYTK
+1600 QNATTSYTK

-1626 GLGRGRQGSHIC
+1626 GLGRG
-1638 ILSRR
+1638 R

-1724 PSGIPREPLPVSS
+1724 PSGIPREPSLPVSS

-1747 SPPQPTEDSK
+1747 SPPQSSEDSK
-1757 VVEKQQRETQ
+1757 VVDKQQRDTQ

-1873 KEQSTPP
+1873 KEQNTPP

>member
-1 MGCCFSKELSNSTSE
+1 MGCCFSKELSNSTNE

-23 KSVEEEAPKSRIS
+23 KSVEEEAPESRIS
-36 KTLSSIFGTVESQ
+36 KTLSSILGTVESQ
-49 DLHTVGR
+49 DLRTVGR

-61 AVTVGIE
+61 AAMVSIRCVRS
-68 HVCNDDCAA
+68 DDCAA
-77 SDSKSGFWGRK
+77 SNSKSGFWDRK
-88 AKYSSYNSM
+88 AKYQSYKTM
-97 GNTPHGSPRR
+97 ENTPRESSRR
-107 TYGRPFSF
+107 TYDRPFSF

-120 HLLKVSGMYRNLQRS
+120 RLLKVSGTYRNLQKS
-135 EEKKDKIIKKGA
+135 EENKDKFFKKRA
-147 PKKSNSNG
+147 PKKSSNNG
-155 QYVNN
+155 QYMNN
-160 IENSYSNI
+160 IENINSNI
-168 NNENVAA
+168 NENVAA
-175 QERCLFDCISNSRV
+175 EEHCLFDHISTSHV
-189 PDIIDKGLQSEIS
+189 PDILDKGLQSEIS
-202 LNRNS
+202 LNRNF
-207 LEDYTVSC
+207 LEGHAVTC
-215 DHSRQNETTVN
+215 DHSRQNEVTAN
-226 VEDSTSDSLQKV
+226 AEDSTSDSLQKG
-238 WSSYTEMSPTFSCLD
+238 SNSYGERSPTFSYLD
-253 VDNSQNVKD
+253 VDNRQNRKD
-262 KKFYSIC
+262 REFYSIC

-283 ATVHKETAADID
+283 ATVHGEAAADID
-295 NSAVTDEGMCTM
+295 NSAVTDEGMCSM
-307 ARPLDR
+307 ARPLDT
-313 GKAFPM
+313 GEEFPM
-319 QQLAQ
+319 QQSAQ
-324 MEAKFNSQ
+324 VEAKLNLQ
-332 KELFEYRKEARSNM
+332 KELFEFKKKDRSNM
-346 EKKDTKE
+346 QKKETKE
-353 YYNLDIQCSF
+353 YCSIDTQSSY
-363 DNLVTDSCQVHRLN
+363 DNLLANRCQVHRLS
-377 TDSTVT
+377 TDNTVT
-383 DVLRAKVPDEIILEN
+383 DGLRAKVYDEVVPEN
-398 QQEEVYTM
+398 QQEVVC
-406 GSAASWSE
+406 AVDDAVSWNE
-414 SLHTACDSIKPVDAA
+414 SPHTASDTLKSADAA
-429 GEDQYSPNSERVKNN
+429 EENRYSPDSENMKHTDCIFSVLINTGECNSEKN
-444 DHISSVLLNTGVSNS
+444 
-459 GKTEGSNH
+459 EGSH
-467 SAVVSLVPLTRH
+467 DSETVPFDLSRH
-479 PSSVI
+479 PLSVVR
-484 EQINTKQ
+484 EINTKQ
-491 VVVGNMEGNFKLS
+491 VAENTRGNFKLL
-504 LELHEMDNVE
+504 LELREMDN
-514 KLDEQICFL
+514 DSFL
-523 EPESEVN
+523 VSQHAENLAEGSDFLKPESEVN
-530 STVEK
+530 SNVEK
-535 KTLERTYGDSQTFSP
+535 RTFQRTYGNSQMFVP
-550 GSSEHHSSFE
+550 DCSEHHRVLE
-560 ESLKEGEKCT
+560 EILKDKEKCT
-570 GTVLHSCE
+570 GTVLGSCE
-578 ALNMPETQLNLVK
+578 ALSRTEMHKTLGEA
-591 GSDFQTHIKDCAE
+591 SDFQTQIKSCSE
-604 NKASSEAAVHSGV
+604 NKTSTEGANHRGME
-617 DEDICVSATELKGDL
+617 EDVCVSIVELKNM
-632 LEEAGNLSRTRSGVS
+632 LEEAGSLSRTRSWVS
-647 DVTVTSHAHNPS
+647 DDTLTSHELHHTSA
-659 TDEMFLKENSLEC
+659 DEMFLKKNSLESG
-672 QISQE
+672 ISQE
-677 SLENKSKV
+677 SPGNKEKICSYSNSDNKS
-685 CKYSND
+685 SI
-691 KTNVSSVSVECEHMN
+691 SSVSVEHEDMS
-706 KIDMNSRQDEQ
+706 KVDMNCRQDEQ
-717 QEVCS
+717 QGACS
-722 FHTVENLWS
+722 LHTVAHQWN
-731 AETESAKIAGHVVES
+731 AGTDPAKTAGDVIES
-746 VEQTK
+746 VKQTK
-751 FEGQLNESID
+751 FEVHLNETID
-761 NKAENVKQNLD
+761 NKAENVNQNLD
-772 ANIADCNEGI
+772 ANIVDHGKSLL
-782 FNCTKGLADSQ
+782 NCSEVLTHDQ
-793 NDPSDST
+793 NAYSNSA
-800 VPAATDSC
+800 VPAALDNC
-808 TYRSVKLKDATNN
+808 VKLVDDTKN

-826 KLLNKD
+826 NLLHKA
-832 HNFLPLL
+832 HNCLPSL
-839 CQNACS
+839 CQNLYS
-845 HEHHKPAEEPE
+845 HVHDKPVEEPE
-856 LCHCASPESEVGNTP
+856 LCHCASPEPEVGNIQ

-878 EERSETHEK
+878 EVGSGICEERVCGVNER
-887 SMCDVS
+887 
-893 ECNLQD
+893 NLQD
-899 SEVNQCVS
+899 DEVKECVS
-907 IHAKENLT
+907 IHSEEENLT
-915 GFGLSAENLEPFTRG
+915 GFDMSTGKLEAFTTG
-930 NLKQL
+930 DLKQL
-935 QAKTTELK
+935 ETKTAELK
-943 NTSYILNTQM
+943 NTSYLLNTEM
-953 NDLITSWEQMQ
+953 NDLTTSWEQMQ
-964 PDHKIF
+964 SDHKTF
-970 SNKELGVC
+970 SNKELGVF

-993 EIPGA
+993 EIHSA
-998 SPGAAGFQQGREQC
+998 SPGAAGFQQGSEQC
-1012 MLGLMED
+1012 ILDLMED
-1019 GSSDQKHSYDVD
+1019 ALSDQEHSYELD
-1031 RQNPH
+1031 RQNPQ
-1036 VEMWSHFINLQTGNA
+1036 VEMWSHFISLHTDNTDWTKQLFS
-1051 DGTNQLLS
+1051 GTVT
-1059 DAVPSGNGDYLVG
+1059 AGNGEYLMG
-1072 FLWNNAF
+1072 FLWNNAI
-1079 SNDIMKND
+1079 SNDTVKND
-1087 RLCIVNENFQNEP
+1087 RLCIVSENFQNGP
-1100 ENLTSASYAVE
+1100 EDLTGTSYSVRR
-1111 TYPYQLLAP
+1111 YPYQLLTP
-1120 EYAGTWGWHNK
+1120 ENIGTSGWRDK
-1131 DELESTKVSELNP
+1131 DKLESTKVSELNP

-1180 CKEGMNK
+1180 CKEG
-1187 SFWLLLKQKKEPS
+1187 
-1200 WSIFVMCAAGLD
+1200 LD

-1227 ELPEPS
+1227 ELQEPS
-1233 PAVPSSEHT
+1233 PAVSVSDQA
-1242 DMNPLTL
+1242 DMNPLAL

-1451 LYTQQRYTTSFYI
+1451 LYTQQRYTTSFYL
-1464 PPVYSPQQ
+1464 PPVYSPHQQ
-1472 HFPLYS
+1472 FPLYS

-1526 YPPRNRQVHLSLNNT
+1526 YPPRNR
-1541 VVLSGKNP
+1541 NP

-1585 RSPQTRQPGQSRTRV
+1585 RSPQTRQPGQNRTRM
-1600 QSATTSYTK
+1600 QNATTSYTK

-1626 GLGRGRQGSHIC
+1626 GLGRG
-1638 ILSRR
+1638 R

-1724 PSGIPREPLPVSS
+1724 SSGIPREPLLPVSS

-1747 SPPQPTEDSK
+1747 SPSPSSEDSK
-1757 VVEKQQRETQ
+1757 VVDKQQRETQ

-1824 CGKEERKP
+1824 CGKDERKP

>member
-36 KTLSSIFGTVESQ
+36 KTLSSIFGTVKSQ

-61 AVTVGIE
+61 AVTVSIE
-68 HVCNDDCAA
+68 RVCSDDCAV

-88 AKYSSYNSM
+88 GKYSSYNSM
-97 GNTPHGSPRR
+97 GNTPHASPRR

-120 HLLKVSGMYRNLQRS
+120 HLLKVSGTYGNLQRS
-135 EEKKDKIIKKGA
+135 EEKKDKIIKKRA
-147 PKKSNSNG
+147 PKKLNSNG
-155 QYVNN
+155 QHVNN
-160 IENSYSNI
+160 IEKNNSNI
-168 NNENVAA
+168 NNENAA
-175 QERCLFDCISNSRV
+175 SQEHCLFDHISNSHV
-189 PDIIDKGLQSEIS
+189 ADIVDKGLQSEIS

-207 LEDYTVSC
+207 LEDYALTC

-226 VEDSTSDSLQKV
+226 AEDSKSDSLQKV
-238 WSSYTEMSPTFSCLD
+238 SSSYRELSSTFSCLD

-262 KKFYSIC
+262 KEFYSIC

-283 ATVHKETAADID
+283 ATVHEEPAADVD

-313 GKAFPM
+313 GKEFPV

-324 MEAKFNSQ
+324 VEAKFNSQ
-332 KELFEYRKEARSNM
+332 KELFEYKKEDRSNM

-353 YYNLDIQCSF
+353 YCSLDIQCSF
-363 DNLVTDSCQVHRLN
+363 DNLLTDRCQVQRLN

-383 DVLRAKVPDEIILEN
+383 DALKAKVPGEIIPEN
-398 QQEEVYTM
+398 QQEEVYIM
-406 GSAASWSE
+406 GSAASWNE
-414 SLHTACDSIKPVDAA
+414 PLHTACDSVKPVDAA
-429 GEDQYSPNSERVKNN
+429 GEDQYSPNSEKVKNSDN
-444 DHISSVLLNTGVSNS
+444 ISSVLLNAGVSNS

-467 SAVVSLVPLTRH
+467 SDVVPLVVPLTRH
-479 PSSVI
+479 PSSV

-491 VVVGNMEGNFKLS
+491 VVDSIGGKFKLL
-504 LELHEMDNVE
+504 LEFHEMDEVE
-514 KLDEQICFL
+514 KLDEEVCFL
-523 EPESEVN
+523 EPESELN
-530 STVEK
+530 SNVEK

-550 GSSEHHSSFE
+550 DCSEHHSSFE
-560 ESLKEGEKCT
+560 ESLKEGEECT

-578 ALNMPETQLNLVK
+578 ALNMTETQLNLEE
-591 GSDFQTHIKDCAE
+591 GSDFQTPIKGCTE
-604 NKASSEAAVHSGV
+604 IRASSEAAIHSGMEQDV
-617 DEDICVSATELKGDL
+617 CVSATELKGDF
-632 LEEAGNLSRTRSGVS
+632 LEEAGNLSRTRSGIS
-647 DVTVTSHAHNPS
+647 DGAVTSHAHNPS

-672 QISQE
+672 QVSQE
-677 SLENKSKV
+677 LVENKGKV
-685 CKYSND
+685 CKYSNSD
-691 KTNVSSVSVECEHMN
+691 NKTSVSSVECEHVN
-706 KIDMNSRQDEQ
+706 IIDMNSRQDEQ
-717 QEVCS
+717 QDVCS
-722 FHTVENLWS
+722 FHTVGNQWT
-731 AETESAKIAGHVVES
+731 AETESGKISGHVVES
-746 VEQTK
+746 VKQTK
-751 FEGQLNESID
+751 FESQLNKSID
-761 NKAENVKQNLD
+761 NKAENVKQYLD
-772 ANIADCNEGI
+772 ANIVDCDKDI
-782 FNCTKGLADSQ
+782 FSCSEALPDSQ
-793 NDPSDST
+793 NAPSDST
-800 VPAATDSC
+800 VPAVTDSC
-808 TYRSVKLKDATNN
+808 MYRRVKLKDATKN
-821 LEDAS
+821 LEDAN

-832 HNFLPLL
+832 CNFLPVL

-845 HEHHKPAEEPE
+845 HEHDKPAEEPQ
-856 LCHCASPESEVGNTP
+856 LCHCASPEPGVGNTQ
-871 VSVGPFT
+871 VSIGSFT
-878 EERSETHEK
+878 EERPEINEK
-887 SMCDVS
+887 SMCDIN

-899 SEVNQCVS
+899 GEVNRCAS
-907 IHAKENLT
+907 IHANENLT
-915 GFGLSAENLEPFTRG
+915 GFGLSAENLEPFTKG

-953 NDLITSWEQMQ
+953 NDLTTSWEQMQ
-964 PDHKIF
+964 PDHRIF

-993 EIPGA
+993 EIPSA

-1012 MLGLMED
+1012 VLGLMAD
-1019 GSSDQKHSYDVD
+1019 GSSDQKQSCDLD
-1031 RQNPH
+1031 GQNPH
-1036 VEMWSHFINLQTGNA
+1036 VEMWSHFINLQAGNA
-1051 DGTNQLLS
+1051 DWTNQLLS
-1059 DAVPSGNGDYLVG
+1059 DTVPSGNGEYLVG
-1072 FLWNNAF
+1072 FLWNNAA
-1079 SNDIMKND
+1079 SNDNMKND
-1087 RLCIVNENFQNEP
+1087 RLCIVNGNFQNEP

-1155 LEASGATDGSVS
+1155 LEASGAADGSVS

-1180 CKEGMNK
+1180 CKEG
-1187 SFWLLLKQKKEPS
+1187 
-1200 WSIFVMCAAGLD
+1200 LD
-1212 ANGDGDKKHQNAVLT
+1212 ANGDGDKKHQNAVLP
-1227 ELPEPS
+1227 ELPEPN
-1233 PAVPSSEHT
+1233 PAVPGSEQA
-1242 DMNPLTL
+1242 DMNPLAL

-1526 YPPRNRQVHLSLNNT
+1526 YPPRNR
-1541 VVLSGKNP
+1541 
-1549 SKSHIRHTIPS
+1549 
-1560 AERGPGLLDS
+1560 
-1570 PTIFNFSADRLINGV
+1570 
-1585 RSPQTRQPGQSRTRV
+1585 SPQTRQPGQSRTRV
-1600 QSATTSYTK
+1600 QSATSSYTK
-1609 REVGTGRMEQT
+1609 REVGTGRVEQT

-1626 GLGRGRQGSHIC
+1626 GLGRG
-1638 ILSRR
+1638 R

-1724 PSGIPREPLPVSS
+1724 PSGIPREPLPVPS

-1757 VVEKQQRETQ
+1757 VVDKQQRETQ

-1786 NGAAIELRKPSYA
+1786 NGSAIELRKPSYA

-1824 CGKEERKP
+1824 CGKEEKKP

>member
-68 HVCNDDCAA
+68 RVCSDDCAV
-77 SDSKSGFWGRK
+77 SDSKSGFLGRK
-88 AKYSSYNSM
+88 GKYSSYNSM
-97 GNTPHGSPRR
+97 GNTPHVSPRR

-120 HLLKVSGMYRNLQRS
+120 HLLKFSGTYRNLQRR
-135 EEKKDKIIKKGA
+135 EEKKDKIIKKRA
-147 PKKSNSNG
+147 PKKLNSNG
-155 QYVNN
+155 QHVNN
-160 IENSYSNI
+160 IENNNSNTV
-168 NNENVAA
+168 NENVAS
-175 QERCLFDCISNSRV
+175 QEHCLFDHISNSHV
-189 PDIIDKGLQSEIS
+189 PDNVEKGLQSEIS

-207 LEDYTVSC
+207 LEDYAVTC
-215 DHSRQNETTVN
+215 DHSRQNETVN
-226 VEDSTSDSLQKV
+226 VEDSKSDSLQKV
-238 WSSYTEMSPTFSCLD
+238 SSSYREMSPTFSCLD

-262 KKFYSIC
+262 KEFYSIC

-283 ATVHKETAADID
+283 ATVHEETAADID

-313 GKAFPM
+313 GKEFPM
-319 QQLAQ
+319 KQLAQ
-324 MEAKFNSQ
+324 VEAEFNSQ
-332 KELFEYRKEARSNM
+332 KELFEYKKEDRSNL

-353 YYNLDIQCSF
+353 YCSLDIQCSF
-363 DNLVTDSCQVHRLN
+363 DNLLTDRCQVHRFN
-377 TDSTVT
+377 IDSTVT
-383 DVLRAKVPDEIILEN
+383 DVLKAKVPGEIIPEN

-406 GSAASWSE
+406 GSAASWNE
-414 SLHTACDSIKPVDAA
+414 SLHTACDSVKPVDAA
-429 GEDQYSPNSERVKNN
+429 GEDQYSPKSEKVKNG
-444 DHISSVLLNTGVSNS
+444 DHISNVLLNTGVSNS
-459 GKTEGSNH
+459 GKTEGTNH
-467 SAVVSLVPLTRH
+467 SDVVPLPRH
-479 PSSVI
+479 PSSAV
-484 EQINTKQ
+484 EQISTKQ
-491 VVVGNMEGNFKLS
+491 VVDNIEDNFKLS

-514 KLDEQICFL
+514 RLDEEVCFL

-530 STVEK
+530 SNVEK
-535 KTLERTYGDSQTFSP
+535 KTLDRTYGDSQTFSP
-550 GSSEHHSSFE
+550 DSSEHHSSFE

-578 ALNMPETQLNLVK
+578 ALNMTETQLNLEE
-591 GSDFQTHIKDCAE
+591 GSDFQTHIKGCTE
-604 NKASSEAAVHSGV
+604 IKTSSEAAIHSGME
-617 DEDICVSATELKGDL
+617 EDTCVSAIEVKGDL
-632 LEEAGNLSRTRSGVS
+632 LEEAGNLSRTRSGIS
-647 DVTVTSHAHNPS
+647 DGTVTPHAHNAS
-659 TDEMFLKENSLEC
+659 RGEMFLKENGLEC
-672 QISQE
+672 QVSQE
-677 SLENKSKV
+677 LLENKGKG
-685 CKYSND
+685 CKYSNSD
-691 KTNVSSVSVECEHMN
+691 NKTSVSSVSVECEHMN
-706 KIDMNSRQDEQ
+706 KIDKNSRQEEQ
-717 QEVCS
+717 QDVCS
-722 FHTVENLWS
+722 FHTVENQWS

-746 VEQTK
+746 LKQTK
-751 FEGQLNESID
+751 FEGQLNESIE
-761 NKAENVKQNLD
+761 NKAENVKENLD
-772 ANIADCNEGI
+772 ANIADCDKGI
-782 FNCTKGLADSQ
+782 FNCSKGLADSQ
-793 NDPSDST
+793 NAPSDST
-800 VPAATDSC
+800 VPAGTDSC
-808 TYRSVKLKDATNN
+808 MYRSVKLEDATKK

-826 KLLNKD
+826 KLLNED
-832 HNFLPLL
+832 HKVLPVLY
-839 CQNACS
+839 QNACC
-845 HEHHKPAEEPE
+845 HEHDKPPEEPE
-856 LCHCASPESEVGNTP
+856 LCYCASPEPEVGNTQ

-878 EERSETHEK
+878 EERSETRGK
-887 SMCDVS
+887 SMCDVN

-899 SEVNQCVS
+899 GEVNQYVS
-907 IHAKENLT
+907 IHTEENLT
-915 GFGLSAENLEPFTRG
+915 GFGLSAENLELFTRG

-953 NDLITSWEQMQ
+953 NDMTTSWEQMQ

-1012 MLGLMED
+1012 VLGLMGD
-1019 GSSDQKHSYDVD
+1019 GSSDQKQSYDMD

-1051 DGTNQLLS
+1051 DWTNQLLS
-1059 DAVPSGNGDYLVG
+1059 DTVLSGNGEYLVG
-1072 FLWNNAF
+1072 FLWNNAA
-1079 SNDIMKND
+1079 SNDTMKND

-1120 EYAGTWGWHNK
+1120 EHAGTWGWHNK

-1180 CKEGMNK
+1180 CKEG
-1187 SFWLLLKQKKEPS
+1187 
-1200 WSIFVMCAAGLD
+1200 LD

-1233 PAVPSSEHT
+1233 AAVPGSEQA
-1242 DMNPLTL
+1242 DMNPLAL

-1423 PIKAR
+1423 PIK
-1428 IKAKAIAINTFLP
+1428 
-1441 KNGYRPLDMN
+1441 
-1451 LYTQQRYTTSFYI
+1451 
-1464 PPVYSPQQ
+1464 
-1472 HFPLYS
+1472 
-1478 LIGPQTW
+1478 
-1485 SATHSYLDPSL
+1485 

-1526 YPPRNRQVHLSLNNT
+1526 YPPRNR
-1541 VVLSGKNP
+1541 NP

-1626 GLGRGRQGSHIC
+1626 GLGRG
-1638 ILSRR
+1638 R

-1757 VVEKQQRETQ
+1757 VVDKQQRETQ

-1824 CGKEERKP
+1824 CGKEEKKP

-1861 RSSPPAVGKRLN
+1861 RSSPPAIGKRLN
-1873 KEQSTPP
+1873 KEQNTPP

>member
-68 HVCNDDCAA
+68 RVCGDDCAV
-77 SDSKSGFWGRK
+77 SDSNSGFWGRK
-88 AKYSSYNSM
+88 GKYSSYNSM
-97 GNTPHGSPRR
+97 GNTPHANPRR

-120 HLLKVSGMYRNLQRS
+120 HLLKVSGTYGNLQRS
-135 EEKKDKIIKKGA
+135 EEKKDKIIKKRA
-147 PKKSNSNG
+147 PKKLNSNG
-155 QYVNN
+155 QHVNN
-160 IENSYSNI
+160 VENNNSNI
-168 NNENVAA
+168 NNEKAA
-175 QERCLFDCISNSRV
+175 SQEHCLFDHISNSHV
-189 PDIIDKGLQSEIS
+189 ADIVDKGLQSEIS

-207 LEDYTVSC
+207 LEDYAVTC
-215 DHSRQNETTVN
+215 DHSRQNETRVN
-226 VEDSTSDSLQKV
+226 VEDSKSDSLQKV
-238 WSSYTEMSPTFSCLD
+238 LSSYREMSPTFSCLD
-253 VDNSQNVKD
+253 ADNSQNVKD
-262 KKFYSIC
+262 KEFYSIC

-283 ATVHKETAADID
+283 ATVHEETAADID

-313 GKAFPM
+313 GKEFPM

-324 MEAKFNSQ
+324 VEAKFNSQ
-332 KELFEYRKEARSNM
+332 KELFLYKKEDRSNM
-346 EKKDTKE
+346 EKKDIKE
-353 YYNLDIQCSF
+353 YCSLDIQCSF
-363 DNLVTDSCQVHRLN
+363 DHLLTDRCQVQRLN

-383 DVLRAKVPDEIILEN
+383 DVLKAKVPGEIIPEN

-406 GSAASWSE
+406 GSAASWNE
-414 SLHTACDSIKPVDAA
+414 SLHTVCDSVKPVDAA
-429 GEDQYSPNSERVKNN
+429 GEDQYSPNSEKVKNS
-444 DHISSVLLNTGVSNS
+444 DSISNVLLNTGVSNS

-467 SAVVSLVPLTRH
+467 SDVVSLVVPLTRH
-479 PSSVI
+479 PSSVV
-484 EQINTKQ
+484 EQINTEQ
-491 VVVGNMEGNFKLS
+491 VVDNIGGNFKLS

-514 KLDEQICFL
+514 KLDEEICFL

-530 STVEK
+530 SNVEK
-535 KTLERTYGDSQTFSP
+535 KTLERTFRDSQTFSP
-550 GSSEHHSSFE
+550 DSSEHHSSFG

-578 ALNMPETQLNLVK
+578 ALNMAETQPNLEE
-591 GSDFQTHIKDCAE
+591 GSDFQTDIKGCTE
-604 NKASSEAAVHSGV
+604 IRASSEAAIHSGM
-617 DEDICVSATELKGDL
+617 EEEICASGTELKGDF
-632 LEEAGNLSRTRSGVS
+632 LEEAGKLSRTRSGIS
-647 DVTVTSHAHNPS
+647 DGTVTSRAHNPS
-659 TDEMFLKENSLEC
+659 TDEMLLKENSLEC
-672 QISQE
+672 QVSQE
-677 SLENKSKV
+677 LVENKGKV
-685 CKYSND
+685 CKYSNSD
-691 KTNVSSVSVECEHMN
+691 NKTSVFSVSVECEHKN

-717 QEVCS
+717 QDVCS
-722 FHTVENLWS
+722 FHAVENQWS

-746 VEQTK
+746 VKQIK

-761 NKAENVKQNLD
+761 NKAENVKQSLD
-772 ANIADCNEGI
+772 GNIADYDKGI
-782 FNCTKGLADSQ
+782 FSCSEGLAGSQ
-793 NDPSDST
+793 NAPSDST
-800 VPAATDSC
+800 APAVTDSC
-808 TYRSVKLKDATNN
+808 IHRSVKLKDAAKN
-821 LEDAS
+821 LEDAT

-832 HNFLPLL
+832 HNFLPVL

-845 HEHHKPAEEPE
+845 HEHDKPAEEPE
-856 LCHCASPESEVGNTP
+856 LCHCARSETEVGNTQ

-878 EERSETHEK
+878 EERSETREK
-887 SMCDVS
+887 SVCDVN
-893 ECNLQD
+893 ECNFQD
-899 SEVNQCVS
+899 GEVNQYVS
-907 IHAKENLT
+907 IHAKANLS
-915 GFGLSAENLEPFTRG
+915 GFSLSAENLEPFTRG

-943 NTSYILNTQM
+943 NTSYILNSQM
-953 NDLITSWEQMQ
+953 NDLTTSWEQMQ

-993 EIPGA
+993 EIPSA

-1012 MLGLMED
+1012 VLGPMED
-1019 GSSDQKHSYDVD
+1019 GSSDQKQSCGLD

-1051 DGTNQLLS
+1051 DWGNQLLS
-1059 DAVPSGNGDYLVG
+1059 DTVPSGNGEYLVG
-1072 FLWNNAF
+1072 FLWNNAA
-1079 SNDIMKND
+1079 SNDTMEND

-1100 ENLTSASYAVE
+1100 ENLPSASYAVE

-1120 EYAGTWGWHNK
+1120 GYAGTWGWHSK

-1180 CKEGMNK
+1180 CKEG
-1187 SFWLLLKQKKEPS
+1187 
-1200 WSIFVMCAAGLD
+1200 LD
-1212 ANGDGDKKHQNAVLT
+1212 ADGDGDKKHQSAVLT

-1233 PAVPSSEHT
+1233 ADVPGSEQA
-1242 DMNPLTL
+1242 DMNPLAL

-1526 YPPRNRQVHLSLNNT
+1526 YPPRNR
-1541 VVLSGKNP
+1541 
-1549 SKSHIRHTIPS
+1549 
-1560 AERGPGLLDS
+1560 
-1570 PTIFNFSADRLINGV
+1570 
-1585 RSPQTRQPGQSRTRV
+1585 SPQTRQPGQSRTRV

-1620 SVDSSP
+1620 SLDSSP
-1626 GLGRGRQGSHIC
+1626 GLGRG
-1638 ILSRR
+1638 R

-1737 TLPRTFERSP
+1737 TLPRTLERSP
-1747 SPPQPTEDSK
+1747 SPPQPTEDPK
-1757 VVEKQQRETQ
+1757 VVDKQQRETQ

-1824 CGKEERKP
+1824 CGKEEKKP